1 MNTSRHP
8 DTASHVFSSLTVSF
22 HICLSFLEYP
32 AHNMGISFMLR
43 ARTLAFVPR
52 VAVRGRSARRAREM
66 WLAQINLRA
75 TPGTRRKLQPP
86 ACCNK
91 LAFSSNIN
99 SGPWTHTSPEATRQH
114 SRTRNKALEAISW
127 HSHVTSMMGLV
138 PQELQ
143 ATVTNKRPSRKP
155 STCILMSALQNL
167 ISDINGSPRPDS
179 RTALSGNGGDNSKKG
194 GTPCG
199 APDVSATSVRL
210 HICLF
215 SPAASSPQATRQHS
229 RTVIVHLQH
238 GSIFAACTLHAHSNV

>member
-1 MNTSRHP
+1 MYKAKAR
-8 DTASHVFSSLTVSF
+8 
-22 HICLSFLEYP
+22 LSFSEP
-32 AHNMGISFMLR
+32 RPSRSSFVLLR
-43 ARTLAFVPR
+43 ADAQHCAHAT
-52 VAVRGRSARRAREM
+52 VRM
-66 WLAQINLRA
+66 WLAQIGLRT

-215 SPAASSPQATRQHS
+215 SPAASLR
-229 RTVIVHLQH
+229 H
-238 GSIFAACTLHAHSNV
+238 GISQISN

>member
-1 MNTSRHP
+1 MYKAKAR
-8 DTASHVFSSLTVSF
+8 
-22 HICLSFLEYP
+22 LSFSEP
-32 AHNMGISFMLR
+32 RPSRSSFVLLR
-43 ARTLAFVPR
+43 ADAQHCAHAT
-52 VAVRGRSARRAREM
+52 VRM
-66 WLAQINLRA
+66 WLAQIGLRT
-75 TPGTRRKLQPP
+75 TPGTRRQLQPP

-179 RTALSGNGGDNSKKG
+179 STALSGNGGDNSKKRRHSLR
-194 GTPCG
+194 G
-199 APDVSATSVRL
+199 ARRLSNLRPSSHLSVFSCSIIATGHTAAQPDSNSPFTAWQ
-210 HICLF
+210 HICGMHTTC
-215 SPAASSPQATRQHS
+215 S
-229 RTVIVHLQH
+229 
-238 GSIFAACTLHAHSNV
+238 

>member
-99 SGPWTHTSPEATRQH
+99 SGPWTHTSPDDR
-114 SRTRNKALEAISW
+114 
-127 HSHVTSMMGLV
+127 
-138 PQELQ
+138 
-143 ATVTNKRPSRKP
+143 
-155 STCILMSALQNL
+155 
-167 ISDINGSPRPDS
+167 
-179 RTALSGNGGDNSKKG
+179 
-194 GTPCG
+194 
-199 APDVSATSVRL
+199 
-210 HICLF
+210 
-215 SPAASSPQATRQHS
+215 
-229 RTVIVHLQH
+229 LQH
-238 GSIFAACTLHAHSNV
+238 CAVERMRGTLIFCQITNVFRTKDSLRRRSPSPGFRGV

>member
-99 SGPWTHTSPEATRQH
+99 SGPWTHTSPEAR
-114 SRTRNKALEAISW
+114 RFR
-127 HSHVTSMMGLV
+127 
-138 PQELQ
+138 
-143 ATVTNKRPSRKP
+143 
-155 STCILMSALQNL
+155 ILS
-167 ISDINGSPRPDS
+167 SDINSEPCIHTYIH
-179 RTALSGNGGDNSKKG
+179 TALS
-194 GTPCG
+194 
-199 APDVSATSVRL
+199 APVGRLRQLCVCTRGMYSCSVLRR
-210 HICLF
+210 HWAYC
-215 SPAASSPQATRQHS
+215 PH
-229 RTVIVHLQH
+229 
-238 GSIFAACTLHAHSNV
+238 